1 MRTETPSSEPQLHG
15 GVFATTHWSVVL
27 AAGQR
32 GTPESGAALELLCRT
47 YWYPLYAFVRR
58 QGYSPQDSE
67 DLLVGF
73 FTRFLEKDYLKDV
86 DPAKGRFRSFLL
98 AALKHYLANEWD
110 KAKAVRRGGRIDF
123 LPLDAEAAET
133 RYYEEPATELTPEKL
148 YEQRWACVL
157 LERVM
162 ARLEHDFQEDS
173 RSGPNF
179 DMLKSFLLGEDGCA
193 PYGELATRLGLSEAA
208 LKMRVQRLRRRYQRL
223 LREEIAQ
230 TVGQPDQV
238 EDEIRHLFSVVGG

>member
-1 MRTETPSSEPQLHG
+1 M
-15 GVFATTHWSVVL
+15 VL
-27 AAGQR
+27 AAGR
-32 GTPESGAALELLCRT
+32 RDTPESGAALELLCRT

-58 QGYSPQDSE
+58 QGYSAQDSE

-73 FTRFLEKDYLKDV
+73 FTRFLTKDCLKDV

-123 LPLDAEAAET
+123 LSLDADAAET
-133 RYYEEPATELTPEKL
+133 RYFEEPATELTPEKL

-162 ARLEHDFQEDS
+162 ERLERGFQNSRVGPDFDT
-173 RSGPNF
+173 
-179 DMLKSFLLGEDGCA
+179 LKSFLLGEDGCA
-193 PYGELATRLGLSEAA
+193 PYAALATRYGLTEAA

-230 TVGQPDQV
+230 TVGHPEEV
-238 EDEIRHLFSVVGG
+238 EDEIRHLFSVVSE